1 MRVNSRALNFRPEGG
16 AVSALRFSGEGRG
29 LRQEQVVDKTRV
41 VVTGIGVISPIGST
55 LDAFREGLQNSRC
68 GIRMI
73 AGFDASAYDAQIAAE
88 VSDFD
93 VDAFI
98 PRKEQR
104 RMDRFS
110 HFGIAAAKMAMD
122 DAAFDRAVEDPTR
135 MGAIVG
141 SGIGGL
147 GTLEAQHSV
156 LLEKGPGRCSPFMI
170 PQMIVNIVSGLIAI
184 EHNLQGP
191 NYAVVSACATAAH
204 SMGDALRVIQ
214 RGEADVMLAG
224 GAEASITPLGIG
236 GFSAMKALSTRNDDP
251 ATASRPFDKDRD
263 GFVMGE
269 GAAVMVM
276 ETYEHAKARGARIY
290 CEIAGFGQTCDAFHM
305 TAPMESGIGA
315 ARAMTM
321 ALKDAGRNVDEV
333 NYINAHGTSTPLNDK
348 IETRAI
354 KSALGEDNARKVMI
368 SSTKSMTGHLLGAAA
383 GVEAV
388 ACALALKY
396 GLVPPTINQITP
408 DPECDLDYVPNT
420 AREADVSV
428 ALNNSLGFGGHN
440 ACICMTRV

>member
-1 MRVNSRALNFRPEGG
+1 MENR
-16 AVSALRFSGEGRG
+16 
-29 LRQEQVVDKTRV
+29 RV

-55 LDAFREGLQNSRC
+55 LDAFRESLQSGRC
-68 GIRMI
+68 GIRRI
-73 AGFDASAYDAQIAAE
+73 ENFDASAFDAQIAAE
-88 VSDFD
+88 VTDFD

-98 PRKEQR
+98 PKKEQR
-104 RMDRFS
+104 RMDRFC
-110 HFGIAAAKMAMD
+110 HFGLAAAKMAMD
-122 DAAFDRAVEDPTR
+122 DAAFDRSVEDPTR

-147 GTLEAQHSV
+147 GTLESQHST

-170 PQMIVNIVSGLIAI
+170 PQMIVNMASGLIAI
-184 EHNLQGP
+184 DHNLQGP

-224 GAEASITPLGIG
+224 GAEASITPLGIA
-236 GFSAMKALSTRNDDP
+236 GFAAMKALSTRNDDP

-269 GAAVMVM
+269 GAAVLVM
-276 ETYEHAKARGARIY
+276 EAYAHAKARGATIY

-305 TAPMESGIGA
+305 TAPMEAGTGA
-315 ARAMTM
+315 MRAMTV
-321 ALKDAGRNVDEV
+321 ALKDAGRRSDAVS
-333 NYINAHGTSTPLNDK
+333 YINAHGTSTPLNDK

-354 KSALGEDNARKVMI
+354 KGALGEHAAKVMI

-383 GVEAV
+383 GVEAA
-388 ACALALKY
+388 ACALAIKY
-396 GLVPPTINQITP
+396 GFVPPTINQITA
-408 DPECDLDYVPNT
+408 DPECDLDYVANT
-420 AREADVSV
+420 AREAVVEV

-440 ACICMTRV
+440 ACVCMTRV